1 MLDKIQKHEE
11 TDELKMM
18 AAYRVLLELLTLV
31 SNEPPPSFA
40 QFKEIYNEEL
50 AESETKH

>member
-1 MLDKIQKHEE
+1 MLDKIQKYKE

-18 AAYRVLLELLTLV
+18 AAYRVLLELL
-31 SNEPPPSFA
+31 SMMGQEPPPSFA

-50 AESETKH
+50 EENETKH